1 MSGLR
6 TPDVIAAAIAALQAS
21 AAVTT
26 ALGGTSRI
34 YSHVPIDTATPYV
47 VVEGGRESALAE
59 TFGDDSGRGVE
70 VEATVVS
77 ADTSAKEVDEAAD
90 AVATVLLDDDSYDG
104 VTTYQAVQFVEAR
117 RPTLEDVRGV
127 LYRARTVVV
136 RVWVL

>member
-6 TPDVIAAAIAALQAS
+6 TPDVMAAAIAALQGS
-21 AAVTT
+21 AAVTA

-47 VVEGGRESALAE
+47 VVEGGRESAMAE
-59 TFGDDSGRGVE
+59 AFDDDSGRVVE

-90 AVATVLLDDDSYDG
+90 AVVTVLLDDASYSG
-104 VTTYQAVQFVEAR
+104 VTTYQAAQFMEAR